1 MYVYICIYYSKTP
14 EKGSPIDLIAMR
26 KLDAQMYNIE
36 TWFSFLHLEKKMNSK
51 WMKDINVKPK
61 TVKLVLESRMEAKII
76 L

>member
-1 MYVYICIYYSKTP
+1 MYVYICIYYSKTL
-14 EKGSPIDLIAMR
+14 EKGSPIEQIAMR

-36 TWFSFLHLEKKMNSK
+36 TWFSFLHLKKNELKMNE
-51 WMKDINVKPK
+51 